1 MGVGKLLVP
10 KNSPLAGTVM
20 WPHPL
25 LPNFFERPLISS
37 RAARGARKGF
47 RQEGELG
54 YSVRRSLYYFLS
66 AWTQGRGHVG
76 IGTSSAGHEIQLL
89 SCEAYGPAFGVFFLV
104 LERSFAMGEDSSI
117 S

>member
-10 KNSPLAGTVM
+10 KTAPWLVTVM
-20 WPHPL
+20 WPRPL
-25 LPNFFERPLISS
+25 LPNFSDRPLISS
-37 RAARGARKGF
+37 RVARGARKGL

-54 YSVRRSLYYFLS
+54 YCVWRSLYYFLS

-89 SCEAYGPAFGVFFLV
+89 ACEAYGPAFGVFFLV
-104 LERSFAMGEDSSI
+104 LERSFAVGEDSSI